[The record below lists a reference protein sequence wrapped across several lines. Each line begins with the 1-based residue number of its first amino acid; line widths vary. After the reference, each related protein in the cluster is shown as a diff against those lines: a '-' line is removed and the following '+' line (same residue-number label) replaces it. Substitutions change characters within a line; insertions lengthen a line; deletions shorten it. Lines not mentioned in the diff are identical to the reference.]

1 MDPCWRFPCEEV
13 GEFFEQAAVTES
25 MLVALEHM
33 QVNWVTVG
41 KSRLD
46 KFFKN
51 VISFPQESAR
61 FLARMG
67 ALRSYRVG
75 DRVNSVRG
83 PGEDV
88 ARPVV
93 EAATASEEQ
102 RRRFGR
108 DGVGR
113 LLFPATVEEVFAD
126 GRLRLRYDGGVDAE
140 GRAAQAAWGFGVEL
154 QEQVAPRVQM
164 S

>member
-1 MDPCWRFPCEEV
+1 MDPCWKFPYEEV
-13 GEFFEQAAVTES
+13 GELFAHATVTEA

-51 VISFPQESAR
+51 VISFPQESAH

-67 ALRSYRVG
+67 ALRSYRAG

-83 PGEDV
+83 PGEDLSRRAV
-88 ARPVV
+88 DA
-93 EAATASEEQ
+93 ESASEEQ
-102 RRRFGR
+102 RRRFGQDR
-108 DGVGR
+108 LRR

-126 GRLRLRYDGGVDAE
+126 GRLRLRYDSGAGGE
-140 GRAAQAAWGFGVEL
+140 GRQAQEPLGFGL
-154 QEQVAPRVQM
+154 A
-164 S
+164 